1 MTKGDAMITVS
12 GALRRL
18 RIDRNPLRRPVDRV
32 QRALGAALLLI
43 FVVAAPVVAVRLAA
57 PGYGDGVRAE
67 RAEAA
72 ARHRVDARVERIDE
86 RPKAGTSF
94 VFTYAALAWTE
105 PDGTIQNAET
115 EAWAGAAQGEQ
126 RSVWVDASGRLTPA
140 PRDHARTVGVAILTG
155 AAGALAA
162 GVVPLAAYLVV
173 RRRCNRRRRNLWDAG
188 LARLVRDPIT

>member
-1 MTKGDAMITVS
+1 MITVS
-12 GALRRL
+12 GGLRRRL
-18 RIDRNPLRRPVDRV
+18 GIGRNPLRRPVDRV
-32 QRALGAALLLI
+32 QRTVGAALLLVFLI
-43 FVVAAPVVAVRLAA
+43 AAPIVAVRLAA

-86 RPKAGTSF
+86 RPKVGTSF

-105 PDGTIQNAET
+105 PDGTVHRAET
-115 EAWAGAAQGEQ
+115 EAWAGATQGEQ
-126 RSVWVDASGRLTPA
+126 RSVWVNAAGRLTPA

-155 AAGALAA
+155 AAGVLAA

-173 RRRCNRRRRNLWDAG
+173 RRRCNRRRRDLWDAG